1 MPSTKLRRCGNVR
14 RRTRL
19 SLPGSKRDF
28 VRPKLRRCICFAL
41 TKDLVNDARDG
52 RGGVDYNAVLRDVFF
67 RLMPSAMSSRS
78 VGFPPPHSSSGR
90 SSSRRFN
97 VARSTSRTKTPSNIS
112 INFEEFLEPPQKNV
126 TVSSWL
132 ATKALTLPTCQM
144 WCSCAKPSVGSPVS
158 GSPR

>member
-1 MPSTKLRRCGNVR
+1 MPSTKLRRCGNGR

-67 RLMPSAMSSRS
+67 RLMPSRNEFPVRRLSAAPLIVRS
-78 VGFPPPHSSSGR
+78 LVKPPIQCGK
-90 SSSRRFN
+90 
-97 VARSTSRTKTPSNIS
+97 VDLKD
-112 INFEEFLEPPQKNV
+112 KNACRKGLQ
-126 TVSSWL
+126 SDSF
-132 ATKALTLPTCQM
+132 
-144 WCSCAKPSVGSPVS
+144 
-158 GSPR
+158 